1 MNLQALKESGRKA
14 LVPYFVGGMSDD
26 WLDAVRAAI
35 HAGADAVEIGLPF
48 SDPIMDGV
56 VIQAAANTAL
66 ARGATM
72 SSILDELAS
81 VDVTVPLVAM
91 TYFNIFHHRGL
102 ERAAA
107 DLARAGVSGAI
118 VPDLSL
124 EELEPW
130 RRAANATGV
139 SCVLMV
145 APSTP
150 PDRLS
155 QLANTSQGFVYAA
168 ARMAV
173 TGASSDEGDSVR
185 VVQAVRH
192 ATTTP
197 VYVGIGITTPAQA
210 AAATEVADGVIV
222 GTAIVRRLLEGEG
235 PTGIEKYVSELR
247 RAID

>member
-1 MNLQALKESGRKA
+1 M
-14 LVPYFVGGMSDD
+14 PYFVGGLSDD
-26 WLDAVRAAI
+26 WLDAVRAAV

-48 SDPIMDGV
+48 SDPMMDGV
-56 VIQAAANTAL
+56 VIQAAADTAL
-66 ARGATM
+66 ARGTTT
-72 SSILDELAS
+72 SSVLDDLAGLD
-81 VDVTVPLVAM
+81 VDVPLVAM
-91 TYFNIFHHRGL
+91 TYYNIFHHRGL
-102 ERAAA
+102 ERSAA

-124 EELEPW
+124 EELAPW
-130 RRAANATGV
+130 RDAANAQGV

-150 PDRLS
+150 RERASRLA
-155 QLANTSQGFVYAA
+155 QHSQGFVYAA

-173 TGASSDEGDSVR
+173 TGAASDSGDSVR
-185 VVQAVRH
+185 VVREVRD

-197 VYVGIGITTPAQA
+197 VYVGIGITTAAQA

-222 GTAIVRRLLEGEG
+222 GTAIVQRLLNGEG
-235 PTGIEKYVSELR
+235 PSGVERFVAELR